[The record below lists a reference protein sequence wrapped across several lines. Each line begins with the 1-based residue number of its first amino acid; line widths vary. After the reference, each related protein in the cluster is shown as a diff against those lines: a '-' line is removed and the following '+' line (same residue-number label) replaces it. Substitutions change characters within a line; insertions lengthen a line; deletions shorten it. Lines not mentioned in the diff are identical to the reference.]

1 MTQQTIATT
10 PAVETV
16 TVGQDG
22 NVWRWYRNPVMG
34 LRKYGQEAF
43 RTQAEAVN
51 AAQSIARCYGAQY
64 AGVEVAS

>member
-1 MTQQTIATT
+1 MNTQTIATT

-22 NVWRWYRNPVMG
+22 NVWRWYRNPVAG

-43 RTQAEAVN
+43 RTQAEAIA
-51 AAQSIARCYGAQY
+51 AAQSIARCYGARY